1 MYCYIF
7 GALPVDTFNF
17 EISENDLVIAADSG
31 VINTQKFN
39 IEPDYIIG
47 DFDSLGYT
55 PADNN
60 TIIHPIEK
68 DDTDTMLAVKLGFEK
83 GYNNFRIFGC
93 IGGRLDHTFANIQTA
108 AYIAENYGNSIF
120 YGNEENF
127 TVIKNNKISFQKE
140 NKGNISIFA
149 LEDCENVNIKGT
161 YYELE
166 NGKLSTH
173 FPLGT
178 SNKFNNNEVSISVED
193 GELLI
198 VWERQG
204 GNNEKRY

>member
-7 GALPVDTFNF
+7 GAMPIDSFNF
-17 EISENDLVIAADSG
+17 TINKDDIVIAADSG
-31 VINTQKFN
+31 IINAHKFN

-47 DFDSLGYT
+47 DCDSLGYT
-55 PADNN
+55 PTDSN

-83 GYNNFRIFGC
+83 GCKNFRIFGGL
-93 IGGRLDHTFANIQTA
+93 GGRLDHTYANIQTA
-108 AYIAENYGNSIF
+108 SFIAENGGNAVF
-120 YGNEENF
+120 YGSNENLS
-127 TVIKNNKISFQKE
+127 VIKNNLITFNKD

-149 LEDCENVNIKGT
+149 LEECQNVNIKGT

-166 NGKLSTH
+166 NGHLTID

-178 SNKFNNNEVSISVED
+178 SNKFNNKDVTISVEK
-193 GELLI
+193 GKLLI
-198 VWERQG
+198 IWERQSE
-204 GNNEKRY
+204 NNE

>member
-7 GALPVDTFNF
+7 GAMPIDSFNLK
-17 EISENDLVIAADSG
+17 INENDIVIAADAG
-31 VINTQKFN
+31 IINVRKFN

-55 PADNN
+55 PTDSN

-68 DDTDTMLAVKLGFEK
+68 DDTDTMLAVKLGFKK
-83 GYNNFRIFGC
+83 GYKDFRIFGG

-108 AYIAENYGNSIF
+108 SYIAENDGNAVF
-120 YGNEENF
+120 YGNNENF
-127 TVIKNNKISFQKE
+127 TVIKNNGIKFPKE

-149 LEDCENVNIKGT
+149 LEDCKNITIKGT

-166 NGKLSTH
+166 DGNLSTN
-173 FPLGT
+173 FPLGA
-178 SNKFNNNEVSISVED
+178 SNKFNGNEATISVEQ
-193 GELLI
+193 GKLLI
-198 VWERQG
+198 IWEKQG
-204 GNNEKRY
+204 ENNE